1 MVIVLESIIHV
12 ALVGVIVPWL
22 WKMPL
27 ASISNTR
34 FFDCLFVDFVFSSL
48 DNILTIL
55 LTPSVF

>member
-12 ALVGVIVPWL
+12 SLFGVIVPGL
-22 WKMPL
+22 WKVPL
-27 ASISNTR
+27 ASISNTC
-34 FFDCLFVDFVFSSL
+34 FFDCLSVDFVFSSL